1 LKTTRGP
8 LKAYRFLAEEVWDLD
23 ESTLKKSRAYLLKS
37 WKFVYLTLL
46 QFTDAQL
53 ALRATSL
60 VFTTLL
66 SIVPLLAVSFSVL
79 AAFGVHNEAAPMLNK
94 FLAPL
99 GPQGGEITQRIIQY
113 IGRMKIGVLGAIGL
127 SVLFYT
133 VIGVIYKIEEALNY
147 IWKVRKPRSLSRRFT
162 EYLSILLVG
171 PILMFSAIGLT
182 ASLESNTL
190 VQKIAAIGPFG
201 AVYIF
206 LGRLV
211 PYIATCAVFTL
222 VYLLL
227 PNTKVKLTSA
237 LAGGIFAGVAWEVTG
252 WAFATFVVSS
262 GKYSAIYAGLA
273 IVILFM
279 TWLYWSWLIFLVGG
293 AVSFYYQYPRYASL
307 KGAPGA
313 LSASLKEKLYVL
325 VMYMVGYNFY
335 FGKPPW
341 TLATLAGRLK
351 LPPDIVQDTVSDLEG
366 EKLIYETGEEGGAG
380 YLPGRDIENITVR
393 EVISHARRA
402 GSAAFARLAKCDAP
416 EVDKLLTQMEEK
428 ISDAS
433 AGRTIK
439 DLVISSQEIK
449 KGRAA

>member
-1 LKTTRGP
+1 LKTAKGP
-8 LKAYRFLAEEVWDLD
+8 LRAYRFLAEEVWDLD
-23 ESTLKKSRAYLLKS
+23 ESTLKKPRAYLVKT
-37 WKFVYLTLL
+37 WKFAYLTLR
-46 QFTDAQL
+46 QFTDFQL

-79 AAFGVHNEAAPMLNK
+79 AAFGVHNQAAPMLNR

-127 SVLFYT
+127 SLLFYT
-133 VIGVIYKIEEALNY
+133 VIGVIYKIEESLNF
-147 IWKVRKPRSLSRRFT
+147 IWRVRKPRSLSRRFT

-182 ASLESNTL
+182 ASLKSNTL

-201 AVYIF
+201 IVYIF
-206 LGRLV
+206 FGRLI
-211 PYIATCAVFTL
+211 PYITVCAVFTL
-222 VYLLL
+222 IYLLL

-252 WAFATFVVSS
+252 WAFATFVASS
-262 GKYSAIYAGLA
+262 GNYSAIYAGLA

-293 AVSFYYQYPRYASL
+293 SVSFFYQYPRYASL
-307 KGAPGA
+307 KDTPGA
-313 LSASLKEKLYVL
+313 LSASLKERLSIL
-325 VMYMVGYNFY
+325 VMYLVGYNFY

-341 TLATLAGRLK
+341 TLATLAGRLR
-351 LPPDIVQDTVSDLEG
+351 LPPDIVQDTISIMEG
-366 EKLIYETGEEGGAG
+366 ERLIYETGEEGGG
-380 YLPGRDIENITVR
+380 YLPGRDIENITVK
-393 EVISHARRA
+393 EIISHARHA
-402 GSAAFARLAKCDAP
+402 GSEAFARLAKGDAP
-416 EVDKLLTQMEEK
+416 EVDALLQQMEEK

-433 AGRTIK
+433 GGRTIK
-439 DLVISSQEIK
+439 DLIISGQETK

>member
-1 LKTTRGP
+1 LKTTKAP
-8 LKAYRFLAEEVWDLD
+8 LKAYRFLTEEVWDLD
-23 ESTLKKSRAYLLKS
+23 ESTLKKPRAYLVKA
-37 WKFVYLTLL
+37 WKFIYSTLR
-46 QFTDAQL
+46 QFTDFQL

-66 SIVPLLAVSFSVL
+66 SIVPILAVSFSVL
-79 AAFGVHNEAAPMLNK
+79 AAFGVHNQAAPMLNK

-99 GPQGGEITQRIIQY
+99 GPQGGEITQRLIQY
-113 IGRMKIGVLGAIGL
+113 IGKMKIGVLGAIGL
-127 SVLFYT
+127 SLLFYT
-133 VIGVIYKIEEALNY
+133 VIGVIYKIEEALNF
-147 IWKVRKPRSLSRRFT
+147 IWRVKKPRSLSRRFT

-182 ASLESNTL
+182 ASLKSNTL

-201 AVYIF
+201 VVYIF
-206 LGRLV
+206 FGRLV

-222 VYLLL
+222 IYLLL
-227 PNTKVKLTSA
+227 PNTKVKFTSA

-293 AVSFYYQYPRYASL
+293 AASFFYQYPRYASL
-307 KGAPGA
+307 RGTPET
-313 LSASLKEKLYVL
+313 LSGSLKEKLYVL
-325 VMYMVGYNFY
+325 VMYLVGYNFY

-351 LPPDIVQDTVSDLEG
+351 LPPDIVQDTISALEG
-366 EKLIYETGEEGGAG
+366 ERLIYKTGEEGAG
-380 YLPGRDIENITVR
+380 YLPGRDIENITVK
-393 EVISHARRA
+393 EIISHARHA
-402 GSAAFARLAKCDAP
+402 GSEAFARLAKGDAH
-416 EVDKLLTQMEEK
+416 EVETLLTQMEEK

-433 AGRTIK
+433 GGRTIK
-439 DLVISSQEIK
+439 DLVISGQEAK